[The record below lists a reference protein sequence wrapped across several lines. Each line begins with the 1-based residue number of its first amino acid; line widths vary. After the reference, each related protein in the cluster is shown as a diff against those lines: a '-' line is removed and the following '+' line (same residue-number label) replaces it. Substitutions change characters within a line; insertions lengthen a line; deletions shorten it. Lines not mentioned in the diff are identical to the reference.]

1 MPQLPYRNQRLEG
14 MGGKFTFWE
23 ARATHRSV
31 THLPRSADTQGP
43 CSHSH
48 LFNPSA
54 PRLAVSCW
62 LRKHK
67 APGCFLEP
75 VSKRSFVKQRPS
87 CQVIQ
92 SARSPLPPGS
102 CTSFLQPQPQ
112 PLSAQ
117 GSGAAGRTPRGLP
130 ARPLCTALHHHA
142 ARNGAGQGRR
152 WGIWGSRLENG
163 GDHRSG

>member
-1 MPQLPYRNQRLEG
+1 

-102 CTSFLQPQPQ
+102 CTSFLQSQPQ

-117 GSGAAGRTPRGLP
+117 GSGAAGRTPTAPQLTTTLHATGLGRGGDGESG
-130 ARPLCTALHHHA
+130 
-142 ARNGAGQGRR
+142 GAGWRTAGITGLDERQGSAHRF
-152 WGIWGSRLENG
+152 GAKRLG
-163 GDHRSG
+163 